1 MRWRRSARSRHAT
14 CCCNAISRCRRC
26 TRRAGA
32 SPRSSITK
40 QRVKPTEI
48 MHFSRQLGAFV
59 KAGIPIAD
67 GLEVISRGTRSK
79 RWREIL
85 LTIREEIATGIQFSD
100 ALAPHHDILPPYY
113 LGIIRSAELTG
124 RLDTALE
131 QLSEYMERDFETRGK
146 IKSSLMYPSVV
157 TRDGDRR
164 DHDPDD
170 LRPPEVRRLL
180 QGPRRKAPALDA
192 DADQHRELHE
202 GLLVRSGCGARSQWC
217 WASSGSSRAH
227 GAVAFAIGSCSG
239 SRSSKASCST
249 Q

>member
-1 MRWRRSARSRHAT
+1 MTRYRYIALSANGQALKGELETVSEAAARDVLLQRNLEVQRLDKARRRLSE
-14 CCCNAISRCRRC
+14 IEL
-26 TRRAGA
+26 
-32 SPRSSITK
+32 TK

-85 LTIREEIATGIQFSD
+85 LTMREEIATGIQFSD

-146 IKSSLMYPSVV
+146 IKASLMYPSVV
-157 TRDGDRR
+157 LGM
-164 DHDPDD
+164 
-170 LRPPEVRRLL
+170 
-180 QGPRRKAPALDA
+180 
-192 DADQHRELHE
+192 
-202 GLLVRSGCGARSQWC
+202 
-217 WASSGSSRAH
+217 
-227 GAVAFAIGSCSG
+227 AI
-239 SRSSKASCST
+239 
-249 Q
+249 